1 MTVDADLISRLKKRG
16 SIFRLY
22 SQSWILSKRD
32 EPPFSFFSYLVRMPD
47 QSPRSFSPRFFLLL
61 EYSKET
67 FSLSDG
73 QSYLNGK
80 RRIYANFELS
90 PISSIGF

>member
-1 MTVDADLISRLKKRG
+1 MILKIRPAAHVKKEEAFSAFTLTLRAGFLANATSHPSLFFLILCLTNPLVYFHLVS
-16 SIFRLY
+16 F
-22 SQSWILSKRD
+22 
-32 EPPFSFFSYLVRMPD
+32 PPF
-47 QSPRSFSPRFFLLL
+47 
-61 EYSKET
+61 EKSKET